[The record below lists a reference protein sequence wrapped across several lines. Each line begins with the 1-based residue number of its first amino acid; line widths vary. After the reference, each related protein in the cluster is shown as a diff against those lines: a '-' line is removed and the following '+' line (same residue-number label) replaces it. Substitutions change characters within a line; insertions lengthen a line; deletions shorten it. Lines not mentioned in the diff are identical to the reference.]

1 MNSNTLLEKLDK
13 TLSPIGAKIG
23 EQRHL
28 KSISTGMMMT
38 LPLIVIGSI
47 FLIIANPPVNPE
59 LVDPNTTNIFMKF
72 LLAWKNFAVENYGAI
87 TTPYD
92 MTMGMAGLMSA
103 FTIAYCLAGEYK
115 MNNAMAGLISTSV
128 FLMVCA
134 PASEGS
140 IPLSFLGADGL
151 FVAIIIGL
159 VSVEITRFIENKG
172 WQVKFP
178 DSVPPAVTS
187 FVNSMLPL
195 LINIIVIYGI
205 NIVKFP
211 DSVPPAVTSFVNS
224 MLPLLINIIV
234 IYGINI
240 IVVSTMGVNIPQ
252 AVMKVLS
259 PALAV
264 VDNIWGFLAIITFGN
279 ILWILGVNG
288 TSIIFPIVFALGIK
302 NTGLNADLVAAGQD
316 PSVYMNLQMFRVA
329 ILGGAGNTIGLALL
343 MAKSK
348 SAHLKSLG
356 RLATV
361 PGICGINEPI
371 IFGTP
376 IVFNPILAIPFIIT
390 PIVTVTLTYFAQV
403 FGFITPGYMID
414 PSFTPF
420 FVQAYLSSMDFKN
433 VIFVFALAAIS
444 VAIYYPFFKVY
455 EKNMLKQENGEETT
469 SVA

>member
-38 LPLIVIGSI
+38 LPLIVIGSL

-59 LVDPNTTNIFMKF
+59 LVDPNTANVFMKF
-72 LLAWKNFAVENYGAI
+72 LLAWKNFAVENYATL

-115 MNNAMAGLISTSV
+115 MKNAMAGLISTSV

-159 VSVEITRFIENKG
+159 VSVEITRFVENKG
-172 WQVKFP
+172 WQ
-178 DSVPPAVTS
+178 
-187 FVNSMLPL
+187 
-195 LINIIVIYGI
+195 
-205 NIVKFP
+205 VKFP

-252 AVMKVLS
+252 AVMKILS

-264 VDNIWGFLAIITFGN
+264 VDNVWGFLAIITFGN

-316 PSVYMNLQMFRVA
+316 PSVYMNLQMFRIA
-329 ILGGAGNTIGLALL
+329 ILGGAGNTLGLALL

-390 PIVTVTLTYFAQV
+390 PIITVTLTYFAQV

-420 FVQAYLSSMDFKN
+420 FVQAYLSSIDFKN
-433 VIFVFALAAIS
+433 VIFVFALVAIS
-444 VAIYYPFFKVY
+444 MAIYYPFFKVY
-455 EKNMLKQENGEETT
+455 EKNMLRQENGDETT

>member
-1 MNSNTLLEKLDK
+1 MNSNTFLEKLDK

-38 LPLIVIGSI
+38 LPLIVIGSL
-47 FLIIANPPVNPE
+47 FLIVANPPVNPE
-59 LVDPNTTNIFMKF
+59 LVDPNTSNMFMKF
-72 LLAWKNFAVENYGAI
+72 LLAWKNFAVENYAAL

-128 FLMVCA
+128 FLMICA

-159 VSVEITRFIENKG
+159 LSVEITRFVESKG

-195 LINIIVIYGI
+195 LINIII
-205 NIVKFP
+205 
-211 DSVPPAVTSFVNS
+211 
-224 MLPLLINIIV
+224 L
-234 IYGINI
+234 YGINI
-240 IVVSTMGVNIPQ
+240 IVIATMGVNIPQ
-252 AVMKVLS
+252 AVMNILS
-259 PALAV
+259 PALSV

-288 TSIIFPIVFALGIK
+288 TSIIFPIVFTLGIT
-302 NTGLNADLVAAGQD
+302 NTGLNASLVAAGQD
-316 PSVYMNLQMFRVA
+316 PNVYMNLQMFRVA
-329 ILGGAGNTIGLALL
+329 ILGGAGNTLGLCLL
-343 MAKSK
+343 MARSK

-390 PIVTVTLTYFAQV
+390 PIVNVLLTYFAQV

-433 VIFVFALAAIS
+433 VVFVFALVGIS
-444 VAIYYPFFKVY
+444 MLIYYPFFKVY
-455 EKNMLKQENGEETT
+455 EKNMLKQETGTDNQ
-469 SVA
+469 SAA

>member
-38 LPLIVIGSI
+38 LPLIVIGSL

-59 LVDPNTTNIFMKF
+59 LVDPNTANVFMKF
-72 LLAWKNFAVENYGAI
+72 LLAWKNFAVENYATL

-115 MNNAMAGLISTSV
+115 MKNAMAGLISTSV

-159 VSVEITRFIENKG
+159 LSVEITRFVENKG
-172 WQVKFP
+172 WQ
-178 DSVPPAVTS
+178 
-187 FVNSMLPL
+187 
-195 LINIIVIYGI
+195 
-205 NIVKFP
+205 VKFP

-252 AVMKVLS
+252 AVMKILS

-264 VDNIWGFLAIITFGN
+264 VDNVWGFLAIITFGN

-316 PSVYMNLQMFRVA
+316 PSVYMNLQMFRIA
-329 ILGGAGNTIGLALL
+329 ILGGAGNTLGLALL

-390 PIVTVTLTYFAQV
+390 PIITVTLTYFAQV

-433 VIFVFALAAIS
+433 VIFVFALVAIS
-444 VAIYYPFFKVY
+444 MAIYYPFFKVY
-455 EKNMLKQENGEETT
+455 EKNMLRQENGDETT